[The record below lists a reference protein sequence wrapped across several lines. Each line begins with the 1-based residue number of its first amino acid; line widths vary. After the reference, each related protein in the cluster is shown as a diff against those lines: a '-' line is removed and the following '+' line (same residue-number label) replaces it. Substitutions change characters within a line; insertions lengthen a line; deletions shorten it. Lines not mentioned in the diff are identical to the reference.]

1 MKVFLLNEPGGTDN
15 LKMTELPMPVVKAGE
30 VLVQVKAISINPV
43 DVKARAYA
51 GVLSWVFGAERPV
64 VLGWD
69 ISGTVTATGEGV
81 KRLKAGDEVFGMV
94 NFIGHGRVYAEY
106 VVAPES
112 HLALKPGNISHP
124 EAAGA
129 SMAALTAWQV
139 LRAGNVKPGD
149 RVLIHGASGGVGHF
163 AVQIAKHL
171 GATVIGTASQ
181 ANADFV
187 RKLGADECYDY
198 ATQQFEKLAGDID
211 FVLDAVQGSTLTHSI
226 EVVRKGGAIIT
237 IPSPAIPEADQQK
250 AVAKGVKLSHI
261 LVHSNGDDMA
271 SIAHLLGSGR
281 LKTHIAEQ
289 FSFENMPS
297 AHARLERG
305 NVRGKIVVTLS

>member
-1 MKVFLLNEPGGTDN
+1 MKVFLLSEPGGIDT
-15 LKMTELPMPVVKAGE
+15 LKMADLPVPEVKDGE

-43 DVKARAYA
+43 DVKSRAYE

-69 ISGTVTATGEGV
+69 ISGIVTATGEGV
-81 KRLKAGDEVFGMV
+81 KHLKAGDEVFGMV
-94 NFIGHGRVYAEY
+94 NFIGHGKAYAEY
-106 VVAPES
+106 VVASEN
-112 HLALKPGNISHP
+112 HLTLKPGNISHQ

-139 LRAGNVKPGD
+139 LRAANIKPGD

-163 AVQIAKHL
+163 AVQIAKHM
-171 GATVIGTASQ
+171 GATVLGTASQ

-187 RKLGADECYDY
+187 RKLRADECFDY
-198 ATQQFEKLAGDID
+198 AAQQFEKLAGDVD
-211 FVLDAVQGSTLTHSI
+211 FILDTVQGDTLTRSI
-226 EVVRKGGAIIT
+226 EAVRKGGAIIT
-237 IPSPAIPEADQQK
+237 IPSPAIPESDARK
-250 AVAKGVKLSHI
+250 AVAKGVQLSHI
-261 LVHSNGDDMA
+261 LVHSKGDDMA
-271 SIAHLLGSGR
+271 SIARLLGSGS

-297 AHARLERG
+297 AHARLEQG
-305 NVRGKIVVTLS
+305 KVRGKIVVSL